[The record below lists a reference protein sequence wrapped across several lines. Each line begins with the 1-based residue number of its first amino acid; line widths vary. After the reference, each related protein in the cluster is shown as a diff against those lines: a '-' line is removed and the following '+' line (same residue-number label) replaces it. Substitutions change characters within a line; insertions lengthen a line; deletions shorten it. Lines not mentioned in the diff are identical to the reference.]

1 MPSRSGEQLSKPMD
15 ESQSSGISFAVG
27 SEFANEASLGC
38 FLSSRLKA
46 CSLSVHRP
54 YGIALPFVQLWAG
67 RVMSYAPRDVA
78 MKVKLN
84 NVAYGRGDFNF
95 TSLRT

>member
-1 MPSRSGEQLSKPMD
+1 MPSRSGELLSKPMD
-15 ESQSSGISFAVG
+15 ESQSSGISFAVD
-27 SEFANEASLGC
+27 SEFVKEASLGC

-54 YGIALPFVQLWAG
+54 YGIALHFVQLWEG

-78 MKVKLN
+78 RKLELN
-84 NVAYGRGDFNF
+84 NVANSRGYLN
-95 TSLRT
+95 